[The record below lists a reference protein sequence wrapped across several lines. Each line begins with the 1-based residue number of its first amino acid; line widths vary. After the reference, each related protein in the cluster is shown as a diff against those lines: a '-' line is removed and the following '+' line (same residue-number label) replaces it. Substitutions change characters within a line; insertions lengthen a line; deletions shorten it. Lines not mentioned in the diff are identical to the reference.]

1 MVLQGRDFCPSR
13 WRNWANYMSFAQGH
27 EAGEGQ
33 SRDSN
38 WSPSDSLTLV
48 NSINQ
53 HSRSVIWGNCYSLQC
68 FCLFFGNRKDFL
80 PQIFTVGNLVDWMT
94 MSSVTAWFLTMWW
107 CSVASYRHGVSHP
120 LDQTTHQLDNT
131 ELRQLPVVQ
140 FFELRG
146 SSLAKSVRPPAP
158 RHSIVPPHSPALAPR

>member
-27 EAGEGQ
+27 KAGEGQ

-80 PQIFTVGNLVDWMT
+80 HRSLLWETLLTEWPCPQSRHDFWQCDDAVLQATDMVSVIHLTRLHTSWITQSSDNCLLFNSLSSEDHHLPNL
-94 MSSVTAWFLTMWW
+94 SVHLLPDIPLSHLTL
-107 CSVASYRHGVSHP
+107 H
-120 LDQTTHQLDNT
+120 
-131 ELRQLPVVQ
+131 
-140 FFELRG
+140 
-146 SSLAKSVRPPAP
+146 
-158 RHSIVPPHSPALAPR
+158 LAPR